1 MQIDIKL
8 HKNDLPDE
16 IRLDDKK
23 SLAVD
28 SEFSGLNVNRDKLYL
43 VQIST
48 GNNDAH
54 IIQLNRESYNAPNL
68 KRVLKNKNIEKIFHF
83 ARADM
88 TFIKKYLNVDVQNVQ
103 CTKIMSK
110 LARSYSEKHGLKDLV
125 KEFLGIEIS
134 KQFQSTDFGGL
145 LNDKQLKYCANDVVH
160 LHKINASLKE
170 MLIRENRYELYN
182 KAISCIHTRVDLDLA
197 LFTDDIWS
205 H

>member
-16 IRLDDKK
+16 IKLDDKK
-23 SLAVD
+23 SLAID

-48 GNNDAH
+48 GINDAH
-54 IIQLNRESYNAPNL
+54 IIQLNRENYDAPNL
-68 KRVLKNKNIEKIFHF
+68 KRLLSNNNIEKIFHF

-88 TFIKKYLNVDVQNVQ
+88 TFIKQYLNINVQNVN

-110 LARSYSEKHGLKDLV
+110 LARSYSDRHGLKDLV

-134 KQFQSTDFGGL
+134 KQLQSSDFGGT
-145 LNDKQLKYCANDVVH
+145 LNEKQLKYCAGDVIY
-160 LHKINASLKE
+160 LHKIYSSLKE
-170 MLIRENRYELYN
+170 ILIREKRYELY
-182 KAISCIHTRVDLDLA
+182 KQAISFIDTRVDLDLA